1 MTRPTLPRPATA
13 PAAGRAI
20 ALGLL
25 ALMAGAAPLAAQDTV
40 VATVNGKNITEA
52 DVKLAEAEIG
62 SELNQLPPPTR
73 RRLLVEYVIENQI
86 LADAADAA
94 KLTTGPAFEQ
104 RVNFWKRRAARD
116 LFFDTNVKD
125 AVKDADAKAFYDE
138 QVKQIKPE
146 EEVSARHILVKE
158 KAKADEI
165 AAKLKSGGDFVALAK
180 EFSTDPG
187 SKDNGGD
194 LGFFGK
200 GQMVPVFE
208 ETAFKLTKGEV
219 SAPVES
225 QFGWHIIKLDD
236 KRTKAPPAYEAVKD
250 RIITS
255 LVGQKAQT
263 VVTDLRNKAKIDY
276 VDADIKKQIE
286 AEKAQADAKKAAT
299 PPADPAKKP

>member
-1 MTRPTLPRPATA
+1 MTRTKP
-13 PAAGRAI
+13 
-20 ALGLL
+20 LGLAASRTIGL
-25 ALMAGAAPLAAQDTV
+25 GLAALMAGATALAAQDAT
-40 VATVNGKNITEA
+40 VATVNGKPITEA

-73 RRLLVEYVIENQI
+73 RRLLVEYVIENQV
-86 LADAADAA
+86 LADAAEAA
-94 KLTTGPAFEQ
+94 KLTSGAAYEQ
-104 RVNFWKRRAARD
+104 RLAFWKRRATRD
-116 LFFDTNVKD
+116 LFFDAKVKD

-138 QVKQIKPE
+138 QVKQLKPE

-165 AAKLKSGGDFVALAK
+165 AAKLKAGGDFVALAK

-208 ETAFKLTKGEV
+208 ETAFKLNKGEV
-219 SAPVES
+219 AAPVES
-225 QFGWHIIKLDD
+225 QFGWHIIKTDD
-236 KRTKAPPAYEAVKD
+236 KRTKQPPSFDSLKE
-250 RIITS
+250 RIIAS

-263 VVTDLRNKAKIDY
+263 IVTDLRNKAKIDY
-276 VDADIKKQIE
+276 VDADIKKQVE
-286 AEKAQADAKKAAT
+286 AEKAQTDAKKAAT

>member
-1 MTRPTLPRPATA
+1 MKRLAPKATRTM
-13 PAAGRAI
+13 
-20 ALGLL
+20 ALGVAVLV
-25 ALMAGAAPLAAQDTV
+25 ATVGTFAAPLAAQDAT
-40 VATVNGKNITEA
+40 VATVNGKAITEA
-52 DVKLAEAEIG
+52 DVKLAESEIG

-73 RRLLVEYVIENQI
+73 RRLLIEYVIENQI

-104 RVNFWKRRAARD
+104 RVNFWKRRAMRD

-125 AVKDADAKAFYDE
+125 AVKEADAKAFYDE
-138 QVKQIKPE
+138 QVKQMKPD
-146 EEVSARHILVKE
+146 EEVSARHILVAE

-165 AAKLKSGGDFVALAK
+165 AGKLKAGGDFVALAK

-208 ETAFKLTKGEV
+208 ETAFKMNKGDV
-219 SAPVES
+219 SAPVQS

-236 KRTKAPPAYEAVKD
+236 KRTKQPPAFDTVKD

-276 VDADIKKQIE
+276 VDPDVKKQVE
-286 AEKAQADAKKAAT
+286 AEKAQAEAKKAA
-299 PPADPAKKP
+299 PAPADPAKKP